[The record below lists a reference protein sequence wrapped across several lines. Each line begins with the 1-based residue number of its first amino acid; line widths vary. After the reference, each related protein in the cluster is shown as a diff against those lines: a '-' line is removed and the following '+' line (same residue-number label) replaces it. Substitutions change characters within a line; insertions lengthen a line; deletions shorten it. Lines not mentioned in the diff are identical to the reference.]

1 MQVKAL
7 DPAPCQKT
15 INRRKISEYLRGRF
29 PARRP
34 PIPLCR
40 ARAGLS
46 QEGLR
51 TFSQPEMGDHDRHPW
66 HLLCHPVDSLGP
78 RAEPAGSGGVARSGG
93 AAVLFLLDRDLA
105 A

>member
-7 DPAPCQKT
+7 DTEPCQKT
-15 INRRKISEYLRGRF
+15 INRCKISEYLRGRF

-51 TFSQPEMGDHDRHPW
+51 TVSQPEMGDHACHSG

-78 RAEPAGSGGVARSGG
+78 GAEPSGSGGAARSGG
-93 AAVLFLLDRDLA
+93 TAVLLLLDRDLA